1 MKILIIEDDK
11 WFAESVSS
19 NLVGH
24 SLKIADSPE
33 TAITIID
40 KWKPDLLLLD
50 IILGTTNGLA
60 LLYELQSYTD
70 TRQLP
75 IIIISA
81 EGKRLKLDNLRKLG
95 VIDVIDKTKMTP
107 ESLYS
112 KIKEIA
118 FNGGVDYA
126 RQITN

>member
-11 WFAESVSS
+11 WFAESILS
-19 NLVGH
+19 NLTGH
-24 SLKIADSPE
+24 SLKIVDSPE
-33 TAITIID
+33 SAITVID

-50 IILGTTNGLA
+50 IILGATNGLT
-60 LLYELQSYTD
+60 LLHELQSYSD

-75 IIIISA
+75 VIIISA
-81 EGKRLKLDNLRKLG
+81 EGKRLKLDDLRKFG

-107 ESLYS
+107 ELLYS

-118 FNGGVDYA
+118 FNSGVDYA
-126 RQITN
+126 R